1 MNALSKTQYPNRDA
15 LPNPIAIEA
24 ILALRI
30 TRSFDIE
37 DVTEIPILSSTS
49 LQFENEKNI
58 VA

>member
-24 ILALRI
+24 ILPLRI

-37 DVTEIPILSSTS
+37 DVTEIPVLSSTS
-49 LQFENEKNI
+49 LQFENETNI

>member
-1 MNALSKTQYPNRDA
+1 MNALSKTQSPNRDA

-37 DVTEIPILSSTS
+37 DVTEIPVLSSTS
-49 LQFENEKNI
+49 LQFENETNI